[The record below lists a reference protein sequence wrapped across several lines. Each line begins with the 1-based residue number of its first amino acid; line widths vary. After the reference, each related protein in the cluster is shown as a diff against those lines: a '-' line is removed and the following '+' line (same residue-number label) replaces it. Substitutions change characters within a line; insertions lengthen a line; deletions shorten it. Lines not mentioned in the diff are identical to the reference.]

1 MGVGEDAAQRVQFHR
16 ARNDRQEQEEGG
28 EDPQRAPQ
36 RETSPAHTI
45 PQTGRSSRTMN
56 DSRRTNLLPYTALGV
71 GILSLGFSGI
81 FVRWAHAPGVVTS
94 FYRMAIAVALMALPF
109 ARRLRA
115 AGGVPAAGPRAA
127 RPGGG
132 PQFLPHAHR
141 RRAQGAA
148 VRPPPPRRR
157 RDPRGGTAHRAA
169 RRALLRRRRRAL
181 GDRRRVGRGK

>member
-56 DSRRTNLLPYTALGV
+56 DSRRTNLLSYTALGV

-94 FYRMAIAVALMALPF
+94 FSRMAIAVALIALPF

-115 AGGVPAAGPRAA
+115 AGGIPAAGLRSALL
-127 RPGGG
+127 GG
-132 PQFLPHAHR
+132 PVF
-141 RRAQGAA
+141 
-148 VRPPPPRRR
+148 
-157 RDPRGGTAHRAA
+157 PRGGAP
-169 RRALLRRRRRAL
+169 
-181 GDRRRVGRGK
+181 RGAGG